1 MKSCMINMSIDELEN
16 ADLRQSQPSV
26 PNHLTVHLR
35 KKEISFVKKTSEGRV
50 AIKLQEE
57 ISDA

>member
-1 MKSCMINMSIDELEN
+1 MINMSIDELEN